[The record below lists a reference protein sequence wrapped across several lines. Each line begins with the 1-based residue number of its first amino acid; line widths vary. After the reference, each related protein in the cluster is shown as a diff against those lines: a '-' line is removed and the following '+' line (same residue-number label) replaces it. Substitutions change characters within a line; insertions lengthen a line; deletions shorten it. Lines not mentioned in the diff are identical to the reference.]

1 MEKTKKILMI
11 SSLSCLAVSC
21 LMLIL
26 AVFGVQVF
34 DGILLRILL
43 IVSTFAIA
51 CGLAIGELSVI
62 QKNKILGYVSLGLLG
77 VSVLFALII
86 FCSSILQNGGVFV
99 KITGTFSLLSILF
112 IIIISN
118 YIKLG
123 KSMLGLQIPTYIAL
137 ILLDLFLILLVC
149 GVSMFEI
156 KGMLET
162 FIILIILNVGLLI
175 ATSVIASKKRNSQ
188 DTPKVKD
195 ENNIEEL
202 KIQIEVL
209 KNENE
214 QLRKENEELK
224 EKLNK

>member
-1 MEKTKKILMI
+1 MENTKKILMI

-62 QKNKILGYVSLGLLG
+62 QKNKILGYVSIGLLG

-123 KSMLGLQIPTYIAL
+123 KSMLGLQISTYIVL

-209 KNENE
+209 KNANE

-224 EKLNK
+224 ARLK

>member
-43 IVSTFAIA
+43 IASTFAIA

-62 QKNKILGYVSLGLLG
+62 RKNKILGYVSIGLLG

-224 EKLNK
+224 ARLK

>member
-1 MEKTKKILMI
+1 MENTKKILMI

-62 QKNKILGYVSLGLLG
+62 QKNKILGYVSIGLLG

-123 KSMLGLQIPTYIAL
+123 KSMLGLQIPTYIVL

-224 EKLNK
+224 AKLK

>member
-1 MEKTKKILMI
+1 MENTKKILMI

-62 QKNKILGYVSLGLLG
+62 QKNKILGYVSIGLLG

-202 KIQIEVL
+202 KMQIEVL
-209 KNENE
+209 KNANE

-224 EKLNK
+224 ARLK

>member
-62 QKNKILGYVSLGLLG
+62 QKNKILGYVSLGLLS
-77 VSVLFALII
+77 VSVLFALIV
-86 FCSSILQNGGVFV
+86 FCSSLLNNGGVFV
-99 KITGTFSLLSILF
+99 KITGIFALLSVLF
-112 IIIISN
+112 IIIVSN
-118 YIKLG
+118 YTKLG
-123 KSMLGLQIPTYIAL
+123 KSMLALQIPTYIAL

-156 KGMLET
+156 NGMLET
-162 FIILIILNVGLLI
+162 FIILIIVNVGLLI
-175 ATSVIASKKRNSQ
+175 AISVIASKKRNSQ
-188 DTPKVKD
+188 DTPKVRD

-224 EKLNK
+224 TRLK

>member
-1 MEKTKKILMI
+1 MENTKKILMI

-62 QKNKILGYVSLGLLG
+62 QKNKILGYVSIGLLG

-86 FCSSILQNGGVFV
+86 FCSSILQSGGVFV

-123 KSMLGLQIPTYIAL
+123 KSMLGLQIPTYISL

-188 DTPKVKD
+188 DAPKVKD

-224 EKLNK
+224 AKLK

>member
-1 MEKTKKILMI
+1 MENTKKILMI

-62 QKNKILGYVSLGLLG
+62 QKNKILGYVSIGLLG

-112 IIIISN
+112 IIIVSN

-188 DTPKVKD
+188 DAPKVKD
-195 ENNIEEL
+195 ENYIEEL

-224 EKLNK
+224 AKLK

>member
-1 MEKTKKILMI
+1 MENTKKILMI

-62 QKNKILGYVSLGLLG
+62 QKNKILGYVSIGLLG

-112 IIIISN
+112 IIIVSN

-123 KSMLGLQIPTYIAL
+123 KSMLGLQIPTYIVL

-188 DTPKVKD
+188 DTPKVKG

-202 KIQIEVL
+202 KMQIEVL
-209 KNENE
+209 KNANE

-224 EKLNK
+224 ARLK

>member
-1 MEKTKKILMI
+1 MENTKKILMI

-62 QKNKILGYVSLGLLG
+62 QKNKILGYVSIGLLG

-123 KSMLGLQIPTYIAL
+123 KSMLGLQISTYIVL

-209 KNENE
+209 KNANE
-214 QLRKENEELK
+214 QLRKENKELK
-224 EKLNK
+224 AKLK

>member
-1 MEKTKKILMI
+1 MENTKKILMI

-62 QKNKILGYVSLGLLG
+62 QKNKILGYVSIGLLG

-99 KITGTFSLLSILF
+99 KIAGTFSLLSILF

-123 KSMLGLQIPTYIAL
+123 KSMLGLQIPTYIVL

-188 DTPKVKD
+188 DTPKVKG

-202 KIQIEVL
+202 KMQIEVL
-209 KNENE
+209 KNANE

-224 EKLNK
+224 ARLK